1 MVDLLER
8 GDHAGV
14 DLARNLGEEIVHDR
28 LKRPVALKKRTRKAN
43 SAPTPVAESAK
54 ARAPLDHPSEIVME
68 MHQVRYFLA
77 VAEELNF
84 TRASERCN
92 VTQPSL
98 SRAIKLLEEELG
110 GQLFRRERE
119 FTHLTDLG
127 HMVRPHLQ
135 SVYDH
140 SKLAKRVSQ
149 EFARKWPLKLGIMST
164 ISPDEIVDLIAN
176 IRTRHPEVELR
187 LCDANAKELRARLL
201 AGELEVAIYA
211 LPGEEPDGRIHSI
224 PLFREQMVLAV
235 HRDHRLAE
243 TGAYPVQEMNGES
256 RYPSH
261 ELRVRRLRGPDSR
274 AEGSDLQSHLLE
286 RARRLDL
293 GHGRRRVGIRIH
305 AYEYGQTPWCDWPA
319 GRRARIL
326 LAASK
331 VSERVRG
338 RRYSPGVGSLVRE
351 AMRKTWFGKQPG
363 RAMDSEGALETADIG
378 EAAA

>member
-1 MVDLLER
+1 MLEI
-8 GDHAGV
+8 A
-14 DLARNLGEEIVHDR
+14 
-28 LKRPVALKKRTRKAN
+28 
-43 SAPTPVAESAK
+43 
-54 ARAPLDHPSEIVME
+54 ME

-110 GQLFRRERE
+110 GLLFRRERE
-119 FTHLTDLG
+119 STHLTDLG

-140 SKLAKRVSQ
+140 SRLAKRLSQ
-149 EFARKWPLKLGIMST
+149 EFVRKWPLKLGIMST

-201 AGELEVAIYA
+201 DGDLEVAIYA
-211 LPGEEPDGRIHSI
+211 LPGEEPDERIHSI

-235 HRDHRLAE
+235 HRDHRLANAGE
-243 TGAYPVQEMNGES
+243 FPVQEMNAEC
-256 RYPSH
+256 YIH
-261 ELRVRRLRGPDSR
+261 RVNCEFAGYADQI
-274 AEGSDLQSHLLE
+274 LQQKGV
-286 RARRLDL
+286 ACNP
-293 GHGRRRVGIRIH
+293 V
-305 AYEYGQTPWCDWPA
+305 YW
-319 GRRARIL
+319 
-326 LAASK
+326 
-331 VSERVRG
+331 SERDDWTLAMVAAGLGFAFMPANSVKQPGVIGLPIVQPEFWRQVGLVSVRG
-338 RRYSPGVGSLVRE
+338 RRYSPAVGSLVRE
-351 AMRKTWFGKQPG
+351 AMRKTWFGKRPE
-363 RAMDSEGALETADIG
+363 RVMDSASAPVAPG